1 MFDDGYLVPGRQL
14 SRMHTWQFD
23 DPVLHA
29 FLVGTLATLL
39 VYQGS
44 ALLIDLFLGWKKRG
58 EVAIADLFTLL
69 RTEDLSF
76 RLICQIF
83 RKGASDESKQL
94 EKEEES
100 PPDTESEGDDYYRL
114 KASSM
119 IKLFVLMPAM
129 PAINLLAIFLT
140 LEKDTTV
147 SFR

>member
-1 MFDDGYLVPGRQL
+1 M
-14 SRMHTWQFD
+14 SRN
-23 DPVLHA
+23 
-29 FLVGTLATLL
+29 
-39 VYQGS
+39 S
-44 ALLIDLFLGWKKRG
+44 WKRKRNP
-58 EVAIADLFTLL
+58 
-69 RTEDLSF
+69 
-76 RLICQIF
+76 
-83 RKGASDESKQL
+83 
-94 EKEEES
+94 